1 MSRVKQQAFIAV
13 MSAASLFSCGN
24 RMSTGQ
30 IQQKLADGKERSVY
44 EAYRAIAEY
53 QLASGDY
60 RHALETTRRME
71 RELKGV
77 QNSGLQWGLNL
88 LRTEILRKLGHSDEA
103 YDTLRAMVD
112 RRSSAS
118 VSRLRRQLSEM
129 DSQYQI
135 DEMRIQEQKSHFWWA
150 VSVSLIIIIGLA
162 VFAYFR
168 QCTAR
173 LLARKN
179 QELADALARAQESDR
194 MKTAFVQHIS
204 HEIRTPLNIIT
215 GFAQVIA
222 SPDFEVSTE
231 DRNRML
237 ADISRNTNEITT
249 FVNELLELSE
259 SESQHPYEQNDDVD
273 ISALCQQVVGET
285 DNSAHLQITVESH
298 LPEGYTLRSNAD
310 ALHKILT
317 RLMSNAVK
325 FTSQGSVT
333 LRLTPLGDRLR
344 IEVED
349 TGIGIAPEHQEKVFE
364 RFYKVDTFKQ
374 GIGLGL
380 TVARRSAELLGGTL
394 AIDPAYTAGA
404 RFVLTV

>member
-1 MSRVKQQAFIAV
+1 
-13 MSAASLFSCGN
+13 
-24 RMSTGQ
+24 
-30 IQQKLADGKERSVY
+30 
-44 EAYRAIAEY
+44 
-53 QLASGDY
+53 
-60 RHALETTRRME
+60 
-71 RELKGV
+71 
-77 QNSGLQWGLNL
+77 
-88 LRTEILRKLGHSDEA
+88 
-103 YDTLRAMVD
+103 
-112 RRSSAS
+112 
-118 VSRLRRQLSEM
+118 
-129 DSQYQI
+129 
-135 DEMRIQEQKSHFWWA
+135 
-150 VSVSLIIIIGLA
+150 
-162 VFAYFR
+162 
-168 QCTAR
+168 
-173 LLARKN
+173 
-179 QELADALARAQESDR
+179 
-194 MKTAFVQHIS
+194 
-204 HEIRTPLNIIT
+204 
-215 GFAQVIA
+215 
-222 SPDFEVSTE
+222 
-231 DRNRML
+231 
-237 ADISRNTNEITT
+237 
-249 FVNELLELSE
+249 
-259 SESQHPYEQNDDVD
+259 VD